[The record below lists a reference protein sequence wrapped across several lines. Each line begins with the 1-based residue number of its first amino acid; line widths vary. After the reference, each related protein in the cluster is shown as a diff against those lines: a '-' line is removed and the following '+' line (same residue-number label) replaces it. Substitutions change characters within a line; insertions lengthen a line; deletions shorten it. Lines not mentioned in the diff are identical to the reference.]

1 MSQLRDLTLRVKAQ
15 AGDGVVGSAVALDT
29 RHIVSCA
36 HVLEARA
43 KPDKPALGTPTV
55 TPVLGDRVMVSRA
68 AEPSRPRAATLVA
81 MGDPLTPTDD
91 FALLRLDEPLD
102 HDIAFRLSDRLSSG
116 HRFDAFG
123 FPIGYDLPGNIAHGV
138 IGAANSLGM
147 VQLNADLG
155 GFAVKGGYSG
165 GPVWDRIARAV
176 VGMVTGNAKH
186 PTVDP
191 RVGFMLP
198 FALLLDRPEFVRVGK
213 APLEFGQPE
222 LSSMLAA
229 IAGDLERDQAIVFL
243 TREIREFRDDPVSRY
258 WVYHTL
264 GAIGGARVEQ
274 LLRIAIRTE
283 DDDYARSGA
292 EEALAT
298 A

>member
-15 AGDGVVGSAVALDT
+15 AGDGVVGSAVALDA

-36 HVLEARA
+36 HVLEARVNPS
-43 KPDKPALGTPTV
+43 KPVFGRPIV
-55 TPVLGDRVMVSRA
+55 RPVLGDRIIVSRA
-68 AEPSRPRAATLVA
+68 AEPGRPRVATLVA
-81 MGDPLTPTDD
+81 LGDPLLPTEDY
-91 FALLRLDEPLD
+91 ALLQLDEPLEN
-102 HDIAFRLSDRLSSG
+102 HIAFRLSDRISSG
-116 HRFDAFG
+116 HGFDAFG
-123 FPIGYDLPGNIAHGV
+123 FPVGYDLPGSIAHGV
-138 IGAANSLGM
+138 IGAANGLGM

-176 VGMVTGNAKH
+176 VGVVTGNATH

-198 FALLLDRPEFVRVGK
+198 FALLLHRPEFARVGRV
-213 APLEFGQPE
+213 PLEFGQPE
-222 LSSMLAA
+222 LSGLLAA
-229 IAGDLERDQAIVFL
+229 IVGDLNRDQAIVFL
-243 TREIREFRDDPVSRY
+243 TRQVREFKDDPVSRY

-264 GAIGGARVEQ
+264 GAIGGPRVEK
-274 LLRIAIRTE
+274 LLRTAIRSE
-283 DDDYARSGA
+283 DDDFARGGA
-292 EEALAT
+292 EEALET

>member
-1 MSQLRDLTLRVKAQ
+1 MSQLRDLTLRVKAH

-43 KPDKPALGTPTV
+43 NPDKPVLGTQTV
-55 TPVLGDRVMVSRA
+55 NPVPGDRIMVSRA
-68 AEPSRPRAATLVA
+68 AEPGRPRAATLVA
-81 MGDPLTPTDD
+81 MGDPRVPTDD

-102 HDIAFRLSDRLSSG
+102 HEIAFRLSDRLSSG

-138 IGAANSLGM
+138 IGVANSLGM

-176 VGMVTGNAKH
+176 VGIVTGSAKH
-186 PTVDP
+186 PTIDP

-198 FALLLDRPEFVRVGK
+198 FALLLDRPEFARVSR
-213 APLEFGQPE
+213 APLAFGQPE
-222 LSSMLAA
+222 LSSLLAA

-243 TREIREFRDDPVSRY
+243 MRKVREFSEDPVSRY

-264 GAIGGARVEQ
+264 GAIGGPRVGNM
-274 LLRIAIRTE
+274 LRIAIRTE
-283 DDDYARSGA
+283 DDDFARSGA